1 MTKQGP
7 AGKVMAGGFIHTA
20 LVTVQN
26 SNSDHKITAR
36 AALDSCS
43 SHSLLSEA
51 MASFLALKREPL
63 DVTISGA
70 VAQQQ
75 LKHCA
80 TVQVSTVYSSAVNI
94 PVEVAIAF
102 KLPAATPR
110 NILRKWQRAS
120 C

>member
-1 MTKQGP
+1 MLHQDKQTTNNNSSSGTSLTVTKQGP

-75 LKHCA
+75 SN
-80 TVQVSTVYSSAVNI
+80 TVPQFKFPQSTHLLST
-94 PVEVAIAF
+94 F
-102 KLPAATPR
+102 QLKLP
-110 NILRKWQRAS
+110 
-120 C
+120 